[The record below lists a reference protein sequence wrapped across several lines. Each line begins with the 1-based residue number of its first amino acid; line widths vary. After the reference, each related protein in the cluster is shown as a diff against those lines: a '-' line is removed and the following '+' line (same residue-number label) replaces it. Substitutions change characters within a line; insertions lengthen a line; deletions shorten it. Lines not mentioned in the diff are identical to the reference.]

1 MDVVSAL
8 QSSHFS
14 GGGEQTTNNTVETQ
28 RLAPLLSSPG
38 LTSFT
43 VPYTICGQCGSK
55 DRQLRSEIRKSL
67 CALFFGS
74 STLPDWP

>member
-14 GGGEQTTNNTVETQ
+14 GEGEQTTNTIVEIQ
-28 RLAPLLSSPG
+28 QLAPLLSSPG

-43 VPYTICGQCGSK
+43 VPYTICGQCGNK
-55 DRQLRSEIRKSL
+55 DGLLR
-67 CALFFGS
+67 
-74 STLPDWP
+74 